1 MESNLGLFLLSIVG
15 ISLTGV
21 MLPGPMTAATIAK
34 GYGNRD
40 AGALI
45 AVGHGV
51 VEVPL
56 IVAIYF
62 GFGQL
67 VNSAHVVTG
76 IYIAGGLMLLY
87 LAFRMLRT
95 IGGTPGEVAGLPSS
109 SVVTGIVLTGGNAAF
124 YVWWATVGVAL
135 VAGAARFGVTGLVLF
150 TVVHWVCDLGWSEF
164 LSASTFKSR
173 RWWNRRV
180 QKAVFTVCGLI
191 LGGFGVWFCV
201 SAVL

>member
-67 VNSAHVVTG
+67 VNSAH
-76 IYIAGGLMLLY
+76 
-87 LAFRMLRT
+87 
-95 IGGTPGEVAGLPSS
+95 
-109 SVVTGIVLTGGNAAF
+109 VVTGIVLTGGNAAF